1 MINIPLHQR
10 MGYTTKELLG
20 CKYTNSLINL
30 TWYVLLYDMLIGK
43 MEKNN
48 YGMLKFYFHNV
59 KI

>member
-1 MINIPLHQR
+1 